1 LLGREP
7 HLSSI
12 NERPVAKAT
21 LLASLRSGA

>member
-1 LLGREP
+1 LGREP

-21 LLASLRSGA
+21 FIAHLNSGA